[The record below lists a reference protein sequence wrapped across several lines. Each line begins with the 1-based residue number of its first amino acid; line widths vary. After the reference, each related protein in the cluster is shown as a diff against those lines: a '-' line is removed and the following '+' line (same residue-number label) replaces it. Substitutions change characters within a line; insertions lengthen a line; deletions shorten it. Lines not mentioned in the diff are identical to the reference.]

1 MTLKFLMEGLKLIA
15 DYFGETWRPES
26 IKAVQDELLKE
37 PDGALVNAHKRVFS
51 EFNPK
56 PFPPIKRIVD
66 IVQEEGRK
74 IRMRQ
79 AEESENAWRR
89 EKGEDAQG
97 RVNGD
102 PLKTAAKRSK
112 LAKDAVDF
120 INLILSGKMS
130 HEDKLMGAR
139 IMAQDYPG
147 IGYEE
152 LAMEWGNPRVGDD
165 LVQ

>member
-37 PDGALVNAHKRVFS
+37 PEGALVNAHKRVFS

-97 RVNGD
+97 RVGGD
-102 PLKTAAKRSK
+102 PLKAAARRSK
-112 LAKDAVDF
+112 LANDA
-120 INLILSGKMS
+120 IQLIELILTGKMS
-130 HEDKLMGAR
+130 QREKAEGVQH
-139 IMAQDYPG
+139 MALTYPG
-147 IGYEE
+147 IGYEDLALAWRSGRE
-152 LAMEWGNPRVGDD
+152 LEEPV
-165 LVQ
+165 